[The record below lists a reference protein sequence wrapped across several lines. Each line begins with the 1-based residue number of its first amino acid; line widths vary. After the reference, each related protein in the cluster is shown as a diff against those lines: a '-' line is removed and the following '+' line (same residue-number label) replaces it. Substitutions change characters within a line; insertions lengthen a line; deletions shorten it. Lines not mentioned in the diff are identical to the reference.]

1 MKKAIFI
8 ISTFMVCFLQMMGQQ
23 QPMVMIIPDDNWC
36 VRNGYVLDSTSI
48 PDYNKALGD
57 ENMSMMITA
66 MGGIMAD
73 RGYNLTDLAAVLED
87 LKNEKALD
95 ETHLSKGDGQVAESE
110 LDQVLRKS
118 QADIIVKLGCQ
129 EERMGPRAYLK
140 FEVKSVDAASLKQIG
155 GEVGNSAASGVPIP
169 TLLKECANGFM
180 DHFCANI
187 SRNLDDIEAHGR
199 EGSATFV
206 IADDC
211 PIRSF
216 ESEVEFQGEHG
227 EFAEL
232 IDYWLN
238 ENTVNGQFT
247 QTIKTR
253 NKLSYKQVR
262 FPHYGKAKSGF
273 GKLGKPR
280 ALTMQDFIKAIS
292 DVLPAGVSMSTT
304 PIGQGKVHVVFGG
317 QSNL

>member
-1 MKKAIFI
+1 MKKSLIFI
-8 ISTFMVCFLQMMGQQ
+8 SMFFVFIGLWGQQ

-36 VRNGYVLDSTSI
+36 RRNGYVIDSTSI
-48 PDYNKALGD
+48 PNYSKALAD

-66 MGGIMAD
+66 MGGIMSD
-73 RGYNLTDLAAVLED
+73 RGYNLSDLAAELDD

-95 ETHLSKGDGQVAESE
+95 ETHQSLGDGITTESE
-110 LDQVLRKS
+110 LDQVLRKA

-129 EERMGPRAYLK
+129 EDRMGPRTYIK

-155 GEVGNSAASGVPIP
+155 GEVGNSPASGAPLP
-169 TLLKECANGFM
+169 TLLLECANGFM

-187 SRNLDDIEAHGR
+187 SRHLDDIEAHGR
-199 EGSATFV
+199 EGSASFV

-211 PIRSF
+211 PIHSF
-216 ESEVEFQGEHG
+216 ESDVEFKGEHG

-232 IDYWLN
+232 IDFWLN

-247 QTIKTR
+247 QTVKTR
-253 NKLSYKQVR
+253 NKLSYKQIR
-262 FPHYGKAKSGF
+262 FPHYGITKSGF
-273 GKLGKPR
+273 GKLGKAR
-280 ALTMQDFIKAIS
+280 ALTMQDFIKSMSSI
-292 DVLPAGVSMSTT
+292 LPAGVTMSTT